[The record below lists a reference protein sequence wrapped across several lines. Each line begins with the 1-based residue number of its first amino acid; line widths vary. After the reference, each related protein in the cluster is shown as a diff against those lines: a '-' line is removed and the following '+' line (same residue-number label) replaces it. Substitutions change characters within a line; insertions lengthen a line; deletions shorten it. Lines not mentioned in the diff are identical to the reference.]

1 MNIDI
6 KNILASGERV
16 TLECKKAQHSV
27 PNSLWDTYSAF
38 ANTYGGTILL
48 GVVEHTEDKDNVIE
62 DVIDNVI
69 EKLSERQ
76 RIIYDILKTDVR
88 DNVRDNVNETTET
101 LARKL
106 SVSSRT
112 IRRDLDKMKSL
123 GIVKREG
130 GDYGGKWVVI
140 TS

>member
-1 MNIDI
+1 MSQIPC
-6 KNILASGERV
+6 G
-16 TLECKKAQHSV
+16 TLTLPLPTHTEE
-27 PNSLWDTYSAF
+27 PY
-38 ANTYGGTILL
+38 LL

-106 SVSSRT
+106 
-112 IRRDLDKMKSL
+112 
-123 GIVKREG
+123 
-130 GDYGGKWVVI
+130 
-140 TS
+140 